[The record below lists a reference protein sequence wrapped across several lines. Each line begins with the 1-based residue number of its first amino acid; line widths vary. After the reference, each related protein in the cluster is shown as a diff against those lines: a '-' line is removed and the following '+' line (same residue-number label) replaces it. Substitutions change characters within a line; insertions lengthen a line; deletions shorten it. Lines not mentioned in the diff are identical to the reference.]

1 MHFQN
6 YLKMPIDNLN
16 SQLCFEV
23 IKPNRTFISF
33 TINMIT
39 ALIDCSFVLST
50 QVSCSNRSVSELFG
64 QLYNKSDIPIK
75 FVTSCQPVAS
85 KFFQIVYLFVC

>member
-1 MHFQN
+1 
-6 YLKMPIDNLN
+6 MPIKINNLN
-16 SQLCFEV
+16 SQLCLEV
-23 IKPNRTFISF
+23 NKPNRTSISF

-75 FVTSCQPVAS
+75 FVTSCQPVVS
-85 KFFQIVYLFVC
+85 KFLQSVGKAL